1 MSTTPK
7 TAVLWMPAGQGK
19 SRHAQ
24 AIATLLGCEK
34 IVGEWT
40 PGDYLE
46 EGALHLT
53 NAQINES
60 FQPMLSTSALMLL
73 EKCLREREFWTVPE
87 LMAHCGLAATPDLEG
102 AVRVHLDRAGCKR
115 AKRLMA
121 DGNRHWGYI
130 SPYFMAGCPASDLN
144 AAGHL
149 AGLHK
154 PEALLP
160 ASGQCDRLCRSTD
173 DQPAHPQPFAQPA
186 PTFED
191 QSFPV
196 AYGPRPVDGCD
207 AASVLKGG
215 AA

>member
-1 MSTTPK
+1 MNNAPK

-34 IVGEWT
+34 IVDEWS

-46 EGALHLT
+46 DGALHLT

-60 FQPMLSTSALMLL
+60 FQPKLSTSALMLL
-73 EKCLREREFWTVPE
+73 ENCLHEREFWTVPE
-87 LMAHCGLAATPDLEG
+87 LIAHCGLAATPDLEG
-102 AVRVHLDRAGCKR
+102 ALRVQLERTGCKR
-115 AKRLMA
+115 AKRSMA
-121 DGNRHWGYI
+121 DGNRYWGYV
-130 SPYFMAGCPASDLN
+130 SPHFKAGCPASDPN
-144 AAGHL
+144 AVAHL
-149 AGLHK
+149 AGLHT

-173 DQPAHPQPFAQPA
+173 DQPARLQPAAPPA